1 MPEYSYKDIIIDP
14 EDPRLKDAIGKEIYS
29 NNDIHLIV
37 ENAKCDVGR
46 SVLID
51 VVFTDLELESGY
63 FLVEDIESKSH
74 FYMHAII
81 IRKEDPPEYVPF
93 TSGYEFILQYDEYKG
108 IRNIDTDDTVADII
122 CLDNG
127 YGMWVKLE
135 DDYLMVTRISDYG
148 IEVDGEV
155 VNWERLLKDY
165 KFIYDE
171 PCGKLNKE
179 VDNV

>member
-1 MPEYSYKDIIIDP
+1 MANYSYKDIIIDL
-14 EDPRLKDAIGKEIYS
+14 EDPRLKDAIGKEVYA
-29 NNDIHLIV
+29 NDDIHYIV
-37 ENAKCDVGR
+37 ENAKCDTGR
-46 SVLID
+46 AVLID
-51 VVFTDLELESGY
+51 VVPDTNLEVGY
-63 FLVEDIESKSH
+63 FLLEDIESKVH

-81 IRKEDPPEYVPF
+81 IRKEDLPEYIPF

-127 YGMWVKLE
+127 YGMWVKSGDE
-135 DDYLMVTRISDYG
+135 YLMVTRISDYG

-179 VDNV
+179 VNNV